1 LQPAVDA
8 RAAAPLREP
17 VTVARRGV
25 VALSLLLALLVVWT
39 LLGLAGIAPLPRS
52 IATLA
57 DADKPGHGHAL
68 VSGYYIAQ
76 PFMSLGGASLPPYAF
91 AESTNAGAKSV
102 RVLPT
107 LRDLSAGRVAG
118 IIDTA
123 TGDGSRWSPY
133 VIHTV
138 SSFQTFVTA
147 AAVGLLVL
155 LTLAWLSA
163 GPLTARFSAVG
174 NRD

>member
-1 LQPAVDA
+1 MTA
-8 RAAAPLREP
+8 
-17 VTVARRGV
+17 ARRGL
-25 VALSLLLALLVVWT
+25 VAVSLLLALLVIWT
-39 LLGLAGIAPLPRS
+39 LLGLAGVAPLPRS
-52 IATLA
+52 IAALA
-57 DADKPGHGHAL
+57 DANKPGHGRAL
-68 VSGYYIAQ
+68 VSGYYVAQ

-91 AESTNAGAKSV
+91 AESTDASARSV

-107 LRDLSAGRVAG
+107 LRDLRARRVAG

-138 SSFQTFVTA
+138 SSFSSLVSA

-155 LTLAWLSA
+155 FALAWLLA
-163 GPLTARFSAVG
+163 GPLTAGFTAARTRG
-174 NRD
+174 